1 MSYALFQI
9 MRHALTIQTESNYT
23 KGNSKGVYYAKTNKN

>member
-9 MRHALTIQTESNYT
+9 MRHALTIQSELNYT
-23 KGNSKGVYYAKTNKN
+23 KGLNHGY